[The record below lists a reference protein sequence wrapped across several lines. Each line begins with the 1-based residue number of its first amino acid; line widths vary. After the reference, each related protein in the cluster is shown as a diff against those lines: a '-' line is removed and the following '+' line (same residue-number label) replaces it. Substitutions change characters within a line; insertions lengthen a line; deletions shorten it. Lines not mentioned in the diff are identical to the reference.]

1 MEELAER
8 KKQQMLKLVTKS
20 FFNELLKFGVDKN
33 DLVTVSV
40 YLLDHVTDQGDHFS
54 ASEDYYNELFRVTE
68 VREDKGGDA
77 LQYQNVVLR
86 PVGKEHLGQLSDWLN
101 ADEVKKTYI
110 GFFPKDTNNLQD
122 YLIHDKSRH
131 YFSICQD
138 NDFVGIIGAENIDRE
153 NLKLEMKKF
162 VHTAYS
168 DKGIGKKATFL
179 FLYYV
184 FRLLNFNK
192 VYIYTMDTNLKNI
205 NLNAKFG
212 FELTGIHFQ
221 DVRIDGN
228 FYDVLK
234 MSLIRSRWD
243 KIFTK

>member
-20 FFNELLKFGVDKN
+20 FFNELLKFGVEKN

-40 YLLDHVTDQGDHFS
+40 YLLDHVTDQDDHFS
-54 ASEDYYNELFRVTE
+54 TSEEYYNELFTLHE
-68 VREDKGGDA
+68 VRGEREGNA
-77 LQYQNVVLR
+77 LYYQNVSIR
-86 PVGKEHLGQLSDWLN
+86 PVGNEHLDQLSDWLN
-101 ADEVKKTYI
+101 EDEVRNTYI
-110 GFFPKDTNNLQD
+110 GFFPKNKDRLND
-122 YLIHDKSRH
+122 YLMSNQSRH

-138 NDFVGIIGAENIDRE
+138 NNFVGIIGAENVDRE

-162 VHTAYS
+162 VRSAYS
-168 DKGIGKKATFL
+168 GMGIGKKATFL

-184 FRLLNFNK
+184 FQLLNFNK
-192 VYIYTMDTNLKNI
+192 VYIYTLDTNLRNI

-234 MSLIRSRWD
+234 MSLIRSRWE
-243 KIFTK
+243 KIFAK